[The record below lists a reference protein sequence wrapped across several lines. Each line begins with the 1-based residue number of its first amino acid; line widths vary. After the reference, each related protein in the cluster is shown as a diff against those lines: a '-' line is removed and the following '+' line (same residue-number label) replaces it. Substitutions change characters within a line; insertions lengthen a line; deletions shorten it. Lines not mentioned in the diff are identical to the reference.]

1 MLDFLCVFGI
11 LISVMRNLND
21 LKEQIQEDI
30 VTFFDGM
37 NYVDGTCSF
46 LVSNMC
52 KEWEDGSDIDKLCQI
67 VVDRFKE
74 LENDNPKLLPFF
86 EQKL

>member
-1 MLDFLCVFGI
+1 MN
-11 LISVMRNLND
+11 NLTD

-30 VTFFDGM
+30 VTFFDGK

-52 KEWEDGSDIDKLCQI
+52 KEWEDGLSLIHI
-67 VVDRFKE
+67 
-74 LENDNPKLLPFF
+74 
-86 EQKL
+86 

>member
-1 MLDFLCVFGI
+1 MN
-11 LISVMRNLND
+11 NLTD

-30 VTFFDGM
+30 VTFFDGRH
-37 NYVDGTCSF
+37 YVDGTCSF
-46 LVSNMC
+46 LVSNTF

-74 LENDNPKLLPFF
+74 LESDNSKLLPFF
-86 EQKL
+86 EPKL